1 MAVERHAGGPH
12 LGGEP
17 ADGERLDFVAGTLLC
32 GLGAAAGSFPLTL
45 AGRAVAG
52 LSGGVFPLAFGMARA
67 APPPARLPGVVAV
80 LSAMFGIG
88 GALGMV
94 LSGPLADWFG
104 TPWLF
109 WPLLVPG
116 LAALALVAAL
126 PATARPPGGRVD
138 LAGAVLLAGALACLL
153 LPIAAAMLLA
163 SPLSALLRA
172 RFAARTPLLLGALC
186 AAAAFG
192 ALALAHERIWQFCV
206 IGLLTGAAYGLGFAA
221 LGNLVVDAVEP
232 RHTGAASG
240 VNTIARTVGGALG
253 AQLATAVLA
262 ARPGESGY
270 TTAFAVFAG
279 LALAGAAIALTLPV
293 SAGAYAGRHES
304 QPGTDTGTAGGAAR
318 AAVGAADRLRHR
330 L

>member
-138 LAGAVLLAGALACLL
+138 LAGAVLLAGALVCLL

-172 RFAARTPLLLGALC
+172 RFAARTPYFWGRC
-186 AAAAFG
+186 APPRRSVRWPWRTSGSGSSASSGCSRAPPTASASPRWETWSWTRSSRGTPGRPAA
-192 ALALAHERIWQFCV
+192 
-206 IGLLTGAAYGLGFAA
+206 
-221 LGNLVVDAVEP
+221 
-232 RHTGAASG
+232 
-240 VNTIARTVGGALG
+240 
-253 AQLATAVLA
+253 
-262 ARPGESGY
+262 
-270 TTAFAVFAG
+270 
-279 LALAGAAIALTLPV
+279 
-293 SAGAYAGRHES
+293 
-304 QPGTDTGTAGGAAR
+304 
-318 AAVGAADRLRHR
+318 
-330 L
+330 